1 MVMFLMMTMN
11 GYVNIC
17 IVVAMMLGY
26 LVFRSKSNPVCNG
39 YKRIWYASTL
49 LLVHNLYMEK
59 SSAHFLAHSA
69 SLPQIEHMGQTTG
82 SVLH

>member
-1 MVMFLMMTMN
+1 MSNNSHYHTSSNLNLISRVNVVSMKICKIFTKMVEIIIRIMVMFLMMTMN

-39 YKRIWYASTL
+39 YKRI
-49 LLVHNLYMEK
+49 
-59 SSAHFLAHSA
+59 
-69 SLPQIEHMGQTTG
+69 
-82 SVLH
+82 